1 MHRMCLD
8 DKLAVDDAVLHD
20 PNSQGVTI
28 ALTKGHRYAVKIE
41 YLRGGFGTKLV
52 WLPVSADPSFEAAS
66 AASSLPI
73 ESSTGEFVGSIDSF
87 DFDFAPY

>member
-1 MHRMCLD
+1 MCLD
-8 DKLAVDDAVLHD
+8 GKLAVDDAVLHD
-20 PNSQGVTI
+20 PNSQGVTV

-41 YLRGGFGTKLV
+41 YLRGGFGTKRV

-66 AASSLPI
+66 AAPSLPI
-73 ESSTGEFVGSIDSF
+73 ESSTCEFVGSIDSF